1 MRPVAHSDAMK
12 SPTGGARS
20 RSRSPSARSGLY
32 YSPMRPVA
40 HSDKATTHMLITV
53 KTQAGKTITMDV
65 EEKDTIGNIKDDL
78 VCYHGIDCGGK
89 RLMRGCGELA
99 DMGQLGIKDGDTLH
113 LLDSPGPSGK
123 QVFVR
128 TPTGKTLPIDVDVS
142 DTIENVKRKI
152 AKIEGVDAMTLSLL
166 LEPGKNFRDYV
177 IPGTVY
183 TLYMIPVYPK
193 VSCV

>member
-1 MRPVAHSDAMK
+1 
-12 SPTGGARS
+12 
-20 RSRSPSARSGLY
+20 
-32 YSPMRPVA
+32 MRPVA
-40 HSDKATTHMLITV
+40 HSDKATTRMLITV

-65 EEKDTIGNIKDDL
+65 EEKDSILNIKDDL
-78 VCYHGIDCGGK
+78 ACYHGIDVRGK

-113 LLDSPGPSGK
+113 LLDSPEPSGK
-123 QVFVR
+123 QVVVQ

-166 LEPGKNFRDYV
+166 LEPDKNFRDYV

>member
-1 MRPVAHSDAMK
+1 
-12 SPTGGARS
+12 
-20 RSRSPSARSGLY
+20 
-32 YSPMRPVA
+32 
-40 HSDKATTHMLITV
+40 MLITV

-89 RLMRGCGELA
+89 RLMRECGELA

-113 LLDSPGPSGK
+113 LLDEPGPSGK
-123 QVFVR
+123 QVFVQ
-128 TPTGKTLPIDVDVS
+128 TPTGKTLAIDVDVS

-152 AKIEGVDAMTLSLL
+152 AKIEGVDAMTLSLH
-166 LEPGKNFRDYV
+166 LEPEKNFRDYV

-183 TLYMIPVYPK
+183 ILYMLPVYPD
-193 VSCV
+193 VSIV